1 MVTYEEHFCNPLQG
15 IFQKNIFPK
24 TSSLRICFSPQEES
38 SVCMSVESVWP
49 SEICHEDGS
58 KIFNKVCDEGMT
70 EVFDPPYEAG
80 SRMG

>member
-1 MVTYEEHFCNPLQG
+1 
-15 IFQKNIFPK
+15 
-24 TSSLRICFSPQEES
+24 
-38 SVCMSVESVWP
+38 MSVESVWP